1 MPRDPGSSEPGPASP
16 SQSWASR
23 AHSPPRE
30 PVVRRCSLGPRPRL
44 ASLRRGQGGRR
55 RAESGRCVLPVQKR
69 GQAWASGVPEGVS
82 ASRALRPG
90 PGAGRGL
97 RHGHATRGAAG
108 GRVRADGARGGHD
121 RRRCGRRELA
131 APRTPR
137 RPPRAPRPGDAETRV
152 LMNPRPG
159 VRGRVTDTHRAR
171 PHGERH
177 SATGGRRRPPR
188 RGRGLDTRGSARRR
202 THGAS
207 RRRLHGASATGTSGA
222 GSGAGAGEEADVH
235 PPPPSWPRRPPLQCP
250 GPAPPQPQ
258 ASCSPGPQMQPS
270 PQMQP
275 GPAAAAHAEASADP
289 RPQAL
294 PAAWQDPR
302 GHRVGSRPEGQAQEP
317 VETHIWGRVGH
328 RCPRGACAHG
338 DSRWQ
343 GFPRQGRHASHCGRQ
358 TKGPAPRRDHR
369 GERWGQA
376 GSWESLAPGRAPAS
390 VTQAGP
396 RRGADAPGQA
406 EGLTPR

>member
-1 MPRDPGSSEPGPASP
+1 M
-16 SQSWASR
+16 
-23 AHSPPRE
+23 
-30 PVVRRCSLGPRPRL
+30 
-44 ASLRRGQGGRR
+44 
-55 RAESGRCVLPVQKR
+55 ESGRCVLPVQKR
-69 GQAWASGVPEGVS
+69 GQAWASGVPEGFS
-82 ASRALRPG
+82 ASRAVRSG

-97 RHGHATRGAAG
+97 RHGHVTSGAAG
-108 GRVRADGARGGHD
+108 GRVRADGARGGH
-121 RRRCGRRELA
+121 REPA

-137 RPPRAPRPGDAETRV
+137 RPPRVPRPGDTETRV
-152 LMNPRPG
+152 LTNPRPG
-159 VRGRVTDTHRAR
+159 VRGRVTDTHGAR
-171 PHGERH
+171 PHGGASLGH
-177 SATGGRRRPPR
+177 GG
-188 RGRGLDTRGSARRR
+188 DDDARRDVDGPW

-207 RRRLHGASATGTSGA
+207 RRRLHGASATGTSGT
-222 GSGAGAGEEADVH
+222 GSGSGAGEEADVH
-235 PPPPSWPRRPPLQCP
+235 PPPPSWPRRPHSLRL
-250 GPAPPQPQ
+250 PAPP
-258 ASCSPGPQMQPS
+258 ARRCSPP
-270 PQMQP
+270 P
-275 GPAAAAHAEASADP
+275 GLAATHAEASADP

-376 GSWESLAPGRAPAS
+376 GSWESLAPGRTPAS
-390 VTQAGP
+390 VTQARP
-396 RRGADAPGQA
+396 HRGADAPGQA